1 MGVNFSTK
9 QIVGWKIKEVIKIKH
24 VEIINEDD
32 VVKLYTIENLS
43 MSEIARR
50 YNVADKKIREILV
63 NNNIKIDSRGKRR
76 NKYIIDKENNT
87 AEIELKRRNK
97 ESLWTIID
105 LDDLEKV
112 LNFKY
117 SWHSAF
123 FQDRYYAE
131 ASMHINKDGNT
142 LNEHM
147 LLHDFIYGKE
157 YNHKKERVDHINHD
171 TLDNRKSNLRK
182 ISAKNNSR
190 NRIGRNSNNQT
201 GYRNVAYV
209 KSHKTRPYHV
219 QLMVDGK
226 NTVLG
231 RFSDVDE
238 AGAFAEEMR
247 EKYYGKYAGK
257 DN

>member
-1 MGVNFSTK
+1 
-9 QIVGWKIKEVIKIKH
+9 VIKIKH
-24 VEIINEDD
+24 TKFINEDD
-32 VVKLYTIENLS
+32 VIKLYTIENLS
-43 MSEIARR
+43 ISEICKR
-50 YNVADKKIREILV
+50 YKAGRNRIRDILI
-63 NNNIKIDSRGKRR
+63 NNNIKVDSCGKRK
-76 NKYIIDKENNT
+76 NKYIVDKENNI
-87 AEIELKRRNK
+87 AKIELRRRNK
-97 ESLWTIID
+97 ESLWTMID
-105 LDDLEKV
+105 LDDLDKV

-131 ASMHINKDGNT
+131 ASMHINKDGKI

-157 YNHKKERVDHINHD
+157 YNHEKERVDHINHD

-201 GYRNVAYV
+201 GYRNVAYI

-219 QLMVDGK
+219 QLMVNGK

-257 DN
+257 DD

>member
-1 MGVNFSTK
+1 M
-9 QIVGWKIKEVIKIKH
+9 IKIKH
-24 VEIINEDD
+24 TKFINEDD
-32 VVKLYTIENLS
+32 VIKLYTIENLS
-43 MSEIARR
+43 ISEIC
-50 YNVADKKIREILV
+50 KKYKAGRNRIRDILI
-63 NNNIKIDSRGKRR
+63 NNNIKVDSCGKRK
-76 NKYIIDKENNT
+76 NKYIIDKESNI
-87 AEIELKRRNK
+87 AKIELRRRNK
-97 ESLWTIID
+97 ESLWTMID
-105 LDDLEKV
+105 LDDLDKV

-131 ASMHINKDGNT
+131 ASMHINKDGKI

-201 GYRNVAYV
+201 GYRNVAYI

-219 QLMVDGK
+219 QLMVNGK

-238 AGAFAEEMR
+238 AGAFAEEIR

-257 DN
+257 DD